1 MSASMS
7 EVPNETAA
15 ATPRPKLRL
24 GDVLV
29 EQQLIS
35 AEQLTQALELQ
46 RATGK
51 KLGRILI
58 EANLI
63 TEEALAHVLARQLRA
78 PFVNLKTFPLKTELV
93 RLLPETPARR
103 FRAVVLEERGDT
115 LLVAMADPLD
125 LFGFDEL
132 AKLLKRRLA
141 MAVVADSQLPAVF
154 DKHYRRSDEIS
165 GLAKALEKDIG
176 DAVDFG
182 ALQASVGQEGAPVVR
197 LLQSVFEDATRA
209 GASDVHIE
217 PQEGELLIR
226 NRVDGLLQTL
236 TQADKR
242 IAPALAQRLKLMAG
256 LDISEKRLP
265 QDGRFTLRLSDRTL
279 DVRLSTMP
287 SQYGESVVMRLLGQG
302 SALRRLDAIGMPDD
316 MLKRFRELLGRDAGM
331 ILVTGPTGSGK
342 TSTLYAALA
351 ELDSEKLKIIT
362 AEDPIEYRLP
372 GLTQV
377 QVNEKIELSFAKVL
391 RAALRQDPDVILVGE
406 MRDAET
412 AEIGLRAAITGHLL
426 LSTLHT
432 KDTVSTPFRLL
443 DMGAPPFMVATSLQ
457 AVLAQRL
464 LRGVCKHCA
473 EPHLATPQEQA
484 WVNEVLAMNGETPGP
499 VHSVKGR
506 GCSECNGTG
515 YQGRRGIYE
524 MLELDPDMALA
535 IQRSDAGAFLTAAR
549 LSLKGRTLADRS
561 LAMVREGKTSLAE
574 AVRISVDTE

>member
-1 MSASMS
+1 
-7 EVPNETAA
+7 
-15 ATPRPKLRL
+15 
-24 GDVLV
+24 
-29 EQQLIS
+29 
-35 AEQLTQALELQ
+35 
-46 RATGK
+46 
-51 KLGRILI
+51 
-58 EANLI
+58 
-63 TEEALAHVLARQLRA
+63 
-78 PFVNLKTFPLKTELV
+78 
-93 RLLPETPARR
+93 
-103 FRAVVLEERGDT
+103 
-115 LLVAMADPLD
+115 
-125 LFGFDEL
+125 
-132 AKLLKRRLA
+132 
-141 MAVVADSQLPAVF
+141 
-154 DKHYRRSDEIS
+154 
-165 GLAKALEKDIG
+165 
-176 DAVDFG
+176 
-182 ALQASVGQEGAPVVR
+182 VR

-226 NRVDGLLQTL
+226 NRVDGILQTL

-265 QDGRFTLRLSDRTL
+265 QDGRFSLRLSERML

-302 SALRRLDAIGMPDD
+302 SALRRLHQIGMPDD
-316 MLKRFRELLGRDAGM
+316 MLARFRELLNRDSGM

-351 ELDSEKLKIIT
+351 ELDAEKLKIIT

-377 QVNEKIELSFAKVL
+377 QVNDKIDLDFAKVL
-391 RAALRQDPDVILVGE
+391 RAGLRQDPDVILVGE

-473 EPHLATPQEQA
+473 EPHHPTPQEQA
-484 WVNEVLAMNGETPGP
+484 WVNEVLALNGDSGP
-499 VHSVKGR
+499 VNSLRGR
-506 GCSECNGTG
+506 GCAECHGTG

-524 MLELDPDMALA
+524 MLEIDPDMALA

-549 LSLKGRTLADRS
+549 QALKGKTLADRS
-561 LAMVREGKTSLAE
+561 LALVREGKTSLAE
-574 AVRISVDTE
+574 AVRISVVAE

>member
-1 MSASMS
+1 MTEAAD
-7 EVPNETAA
+7 TAA
-15 ATPRPKLRL
+15 APRPKLRL

-35 AEQLTQALELQ
+35 AEQLGQALELQ

-103 FRAVVLEERGDT
+103 FRALVLEERGDT

-132 AKLLKRRLA
+132 AKILKRRLA
-141 MAVVADSQLPAVF
+141 MAVVADSQLAAVF

-182 ALQASVGQEGAPVVR
+182 TLQASVGQEGAPVVR

-302 SALRRLDAIGMPDD
+302 SALRRLDQIGMPED

-342 TSTLYAALA
+342 TSTLYAALS

-484 WVNEVLAMNGETPGP
+484 
-499 VHSVKGR
+499 
-506 GCSECNGTG
+506 
-515 YQGRRGIYE
+515 
-524 MLELDPDMALA
+524 
-535 IQRSDAGAFLTAAR
+535 
-549 LSLKGRTLADRS
+549 
-561 LAMVREGKTSLAE
+561 
-574 AVRISVDTE
+574 

>member
-1 MSASMS
+1 MS
-7 EVPNETAA
+7 EATADTTTAA
-15 ATPRPKLRL
+15 PRPKLRL

-35 AEQLTQALELQ
+35 ADQLTQALELQ

-103 FRAVVLEERGDT
+103 FRALVLEDRGDT

-132 AKLLKRRLA
+132 AKILKRRLA
-141 MAVVADSQLPAVF
+141 MAVVADSQLAAAY

-165 GLAKALEKDIG
+165 GLAKALEKDLG

-182 ALQASVGQEGAPVVR
+182 TLQASVGQEGAPVVR

-302 SALRRLDAIGMPDD
+302 SALRRLEQIGMPDD

-484 WVNEVLAMNGETPGP
+484 WVNEVQALNGEAAGP
-499 VHSVKGR
+499 VPSVKGR
-506 GCSECNGTG
+506 GCAECHGTG

-535 IQRSDAGAFLTAAR
+535 IQKSDAGAFLTAAR
-549 LSLKGRTLADRS
+549 KALKGETLADRS
-561 LAMVREGKTSLAE
+561 MALVKAGKTSLAE
-574 AVRISVDTE
+574 AVRISVDAE

>member
-1 MSASMS
+1 MT
-7 EVPNETAA
+7 EETAA
-15 ATPRPKLRL
+15 AAAPRPKLRL

-35 AEQLTQALELQ
+35 AEQLGQALELQ

-103 FRAVVLEERGDT
+103 FRALVLEERGDT

-132 AKLLKRRLA
+132 AKILKRRLA
-141 MAVVADSQLPAVF
+141 MAVVADSQLAAVF

-302 SALRRLDAIGMPDD
+302 SALRRLDQIGMPDD

-351 ELDSEKLKIIT
+351 ELDSEKLKVIT

-484 WVNEVLAMNGETPGP
+484 WLNEVMALNGEAPSP
-499 VHSVKGR
+499 VKSVAGR
-506 GCSECNGTG
+506 GCAECNGTG

-535 IQRSDAGAFLTAAR
+535 IQKSDAGAFITAAR
-549 LSLKGRTLADRS
+549 KSLKGKTLADRS
-561 LAMVREGKTSLAE
+561 LALVREGKTSLAE
-574 AVRISVDTE
+574 AVRISVDAE

>member
-1 MSASMS
+1 
-7 EVPNETAA
+7 
-15 ATPRPKLRL
+15 
-24 GDVLV
+24 
-29 EQQLIS
+29 
-35 AEQLTQALELQ
+35 
-46 RATGK
+46 
-51 KLGRILI
+51 
-58 EANLI
+58 
-63 TEEALAHVLARQLRA
+63 
-78 PFVNLKTFPLKTELV
+78 
-93 RLLPETPARR
+93 
-103 FRAVVLEERGDT
+103 
-115 LLVAMADPLD
+115 
-125 LFGFDEL
+125 
-132 AKLLKRRLA
+132 
-141 MAVVADSQLPAVF
+141 
-154 DKHYRRSDEIS
+154 
-165 GLAKALEKDIG
+165 
-176 DAVDFG
+176 
-182 ALQASVGQEGAPVVR
+182 
-197 LLQSVFEDATRA
+197 
-209 GASDVHIE
+209 
-217 PQEGELLIR
+217 
-226 NRVDGLLQTL
+226 
-236 TQADKR
+236 
-242 IAPALAQRLKLMAG
+242 
-256 LDISEKRLP
+256 
-265 QDGRFTLRLSDRTL
+265 
-279 DVRLSTMP
+279 MP

-302 SALRRLDAIGMPDD
+302 SALRRLDQIGMPDD

-351 ELDSEKLKIIT
+351 ELDSEKLKVIT

-484 WVNEVLAMNGETPGP
+484 WLNEVMTLNGEAPGP
-499 VHSVKGR
+499 VQSVAGR
-506 GCSECNGTG
+506 GCAECNGTG

-535 IQRSDAGAFLTAAR
+535 IQKSDAGAFLAAAR
-549 LSLKGRTLADRS
+549 KSLKGKTLADRS
-561 LAMVREGKTSLAE
+561 LALVREGKTSLAE
-574 AVRISVDTE
+574 AVRISVDAE

>member
-1 MSASMS
+1 MS
-7 EVPNETAA
+7 EATADTTTAA
-15 ATPRPKLRL
+15 PRPKLRL

-35 AEQLTQALELQ
+35 ADQLTQALELQ

-103 FRAVVLEERGDT
+103 FRALVLEDRGDT

-132 AKLLKRRLA
+132 AKILKRRLA
-141 MAVVADSQLPAVF
+141 MAVVADSQLAAAY

-165 GLAKALEKDIG
+165 GLAKALEKDLG

-182 ALQASVGQEGAPVVR
+182 TLQASVGQEGAPVVR

-302 SALRRLDAIGMPDD
+302 SALRRLEQIGMPDD

-484 WVNEVLAMNGETPGP
+484 WVNEVQALNGEAAGP
-499 VHSVKGR
+499 VPSVKGR
-506 GCSECNGTG
+506 GCAECHGTG

-535 IQRSDAGAFLTAAR
+535 IQKSDAGAFLSAAR
-549 LSLKGRTLADRS
+549 RALKGKTLADRS
-561 LAMVREGKTSLAE
+561 LALVREGKTSLAE
-574 AVRISVDTE
+574 AVRISVDAE

>member
-1 MSASMS
+1 MTPDSD
-7 EVPNETAA
+7 TAA
-15 ATPRPKLRL
+15 APRPKLRL

-35 AEQLTQALELQ
+35 PEQLTQALELQ

-103 FRAVVLEERGDT
+103 FRAVVLEERGDQ

-132 AKLLKRRLA
+132 AKILKRRLA

-182 ALQASVGQEGAPVVR
+182 TLQAAVGQEGAPVVR

-316 MLKRFRELLGRDAGM
+316 MLKRFRDLLARDAGM

-351 ELDSEKLKIIT
+351 ELDAEKLKIIT

-412 AEIGLRAAITGHLL
+412 VEIGLRAAITGHLL

-432 KDTVSTPFRLL
+432 KDTVATPFRLL

-473 EPHLATPQEQA
+473 EPHHATPQEQA
-484 WVNEVLAMNGETPGP
+484 WVNEVLALNGEPPGP
-499 VHSVKGR
+499 VTNVKGR
-506 GCSECNGTG
+506 GCAECHGTG

-535 IQRSDAGAFLTAAR
+535 IQRSDAGAFLAAAR
-549 LSLKGRTLADRS
+549 RSLKGKTLADRS
-561 LAMVREGKTSLAE
+561 LALVREGKTSLAE
-574 AVRISVDTE
+574 AVRISVDAE

>member
-1 MSASMS
+1 MPEAD
-7 EVPNETAA
+7 AA
-15 ATPRPKLRL
+15 AAPRPKLRL

-35 AEQLTQALELQ
+35 AEQLGQALELQ

-51 KLGRILI
+51 KLGRILV

-103 FRAVVLEERGDT
+103 FRALVLEERGDT

-132 AKLLKRRLA
+132 AKILKRRLA
-141 MAVVADSQLPAVF
+141 MAVVADSQLAAVY

-182 ALQASVGQEGAPVVR
+182 TLQASVGQEGAPVVR

-217 PQEGELLIR
+217 PQEGELVIR
-226 NRVDGLLQTL
+226 NRVDGILQTL

-265 QDGRFTLRLSDRTL
+265 QDGRFTLRLSERTL

-302 SALRRLDAIGMPDD
+302 SALRRLSDIGMPED
-316 MLKRFRELLGRDAGM
+316 MLKRFRELLARDAGM

-351 ELDSEKLKIIT
+351 ELDAEKLKILT

-377 QVNEKIELSFAKVL
+377 QVNDRIDLSFAKVL

-464 LRGVCKHCA
+464 LRGVCRHCA

-484 WVNEVLAMNGETPGP
+484 WIHEVQAMNGEPGGP
-499 VHSVKGR
+499 VNSVKGR

-515 YQGRRGIYE
+515 TQGRRGIYE
-524 MLELDPDMALA
+524 MLEIDPDMALA
-535 IQRSDAGAFLTAAR
+535 IQKSDAGAFLAAAR
-549 LSLKGRTLADRS
+549 RALRGKTLADRS
-561 LAMVREGKTSLAE
+561 LALVREGKTSLAE
-574 AVRISVDTE
+574 AVRISVDAE